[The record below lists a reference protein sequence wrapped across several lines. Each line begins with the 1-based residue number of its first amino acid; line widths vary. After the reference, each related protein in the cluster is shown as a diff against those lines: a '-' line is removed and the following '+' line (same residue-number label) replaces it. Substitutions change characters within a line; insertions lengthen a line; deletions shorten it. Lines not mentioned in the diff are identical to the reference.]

1 MKTDAALAFL
11 AKPWVAMIAVTA
23 PNRGPVAVPVWY
35 ALDAHGN
42 PWFVSP
48 KASFKSGLIKQAG
61 RFTLTAQR
69 EARPY
74 TYVSV
79 EGPAAIVTAETDD
92 IRQMAR
98 RYLGDRDGD
107 SFADGM
113 DEVMAAGTRWR
124 ITLAPEHWSS
134 YGLGD

>member
-11 AKPWVAMIAVTA
+11 AKPWVAVIAVTA
-23 PNRGPVAVPVWY
+23 RDRAPVAVPVWY
-35 ALDAHGN
+35 ALDAQGY

-48 KASFKSGLIKQAG
+48 KASLKSQLIEQAG

-74 TYVSV
+74 AYVSV
-79 EGPAAIVTAETDD
+79 EGSAALVTAETDD
-92 IRQMAR
+92 IRHMAR

-107 SFADGM
+107 TYADGM
-113 DEVMAAGTRWR
+113 TEVMAAGTRWR

>member
-1 MKTDAALAFL
+1 MKSDAATAFL

-23 PNRGPVAVPVWY
+23 PNRGPVTVPVWY
-35 ALDAHGN
+35 TLDGHGR

-48 KASFKSGLIKQAG
+48 KASLKSRLIKQAG

-74 TYVSV
+74 AYVSV
-79 EGPAAIVTAETDD
+79 EGPATLQTATVDD
-92 IRQMAR
+92 IRHMAR
-98 RYLGDRDGD
+98 RYLGERDGD
-107 SFADGM
+107 AYADSM
-113 DEVMAAGTRWR
+113 ADAMAAGTRWR
-124 ITLAPEHWSS
+124 ITLAPERWSS